1 MTGSVLAA
9 AGDLVRIPRDRS
21 IGLVFYRL
29 ACPGCGWVTMVRPAA
44 GGIVELGEVVTF
56 SAAVA
61 CASCHRGI
69 EVRDIRIEETGRVHG
84 CCRKY

>member
-1 MTGSVLAA
+1 MIAA

-44 GGIVELGEVVTF
+44 GRIVEADG
-56 SAAVA
+56 AVEFGAEIA
-61 CASCHRGI
+61 CASCHIEI
-69 EVRDIRIEETGRVHG
+69 EVRGVRIEETGRVHG